1 MTRSSKG
8 FIVVSAVPTTTTT
21 TRMRTC
27 GAVGGGVVSSV
38 RCRRGAR
45 VCVRAEGGDAV
56 VGVRDGDGDDGGA
69 DEDEAKTRRDDDGV
83 AGGEEEGSTIKAT
96 KTTTFFGAIKEKA
109 SDVVSTLTFVKSNKK
124 WEKLYAEADAEGLD
138 ASKQDALMRELLSFD
153 KNEDLIKRFET
164 RKYASGPV
172 SVLAYITALVR
183 TNRLEHFV
191 VGGDAGI
198 GKPLPKDDGV
208 NKLPKLLE
216 DLSERSKGANE
227 LVPLEIGTSAQAPLH
242 INVVGGVGAPRVSGV
257 RRLFNA
263 LLYFFLFISGLMY
276 LSSFVVRHVA
286 VRVIQDG
293 SPSSSN
299 QALPG
304 SGIDSMSPTGG
315 LAPSNGGPSFD
326 PKQYNKENMPE
337 KSTKSFD
344 DVKGCD
350 EAKEELQEIVEYLRN
365 PDRFTR
371 LGGKLPKGVLLT
383 GPPGTGKTLL
393 ARAIAGEADVPFFY
407 RSGSEF
413 EEMFVGVGSKRVR
426 QLFAAAKKQTPCI
439 IFIDEIDSIG
449 TSRKSIEN
457 NHRKTLNQL
466 LTEMDGFEQ
475 NDGIIVI
482 AATNIAESLDPALTR
497 PGRFDRMVHV
507 PNPDIGGRREILDF
521 YLSDKP
527 TTDDVD
533 VDRIARGTAGF
544 SGAELYNLVNMAAV
558 QAAMADAPSIT
569 AADLDWAR
577 DRVLMGAERK
587 SAVLSEENRKLT
599 AYHEAGHALV
609 ALKSDAALPIHKA
622 TIMPRGSSL
631 GMVTQ
636 LPDKDETSVNKKQLM
651 ARLDVCMGGRLAEEL
666 IFGPDEVTTG
676 ASGDLQQATRLAFY
690 MISDVGMNTNLGPVH
705 LSSIRGP
712 NRGASGSTES
722 AVDTEVIKLLKD
734 SQTRVQKL
742 LKSNLGDLHTIAKA
756 LIERETL
763 TGNEIRE
770 LIGMPPAKEPTP
782 IPSRPKPTVT
792 PKPRQQEKEKEAET
806 AAEEEDEQPT
816 IIVIQLNDEDDSP
829 K

>member
-1 MTRSSKG
+1 MRKRARASGAKRWRVARARASDALERANATVDRKIAIANARGLSKARSSAG
-8 FIVVSAVPTTTTT
+8 DGESA
-21 TRMRTC
+21 
-27 GAVGGGVVSSV
+27 GGVAAAEVEGE
-38 RCRRGAR
+38 RANATDETTKAKGAS
-45 VCVRAEGGDAV
+45 
-56 VGVRDGDGDDGGA
+56 
-69 DEDEAKTRRDDDGV
+69 
-83 AGGEEEGSTIKAT
+83 GEVN
-96 KTTTFFGAIKEKA
+96 EKA
-109 SDVVSTLTFVKSNKK
+109 SAKAKKNAFGEFLGSISLPFVKGHKK
-124 WEKLYAEADAEGLD
+124 WEKLYAEADGASSD
-138 ASKQDALMRELLSFD
+138 ALKQDALMRELLAYD
-153 KNEDLIKRFET
+153 KNEDVMKRFET

-172 SVLAYITALVR
+172 SVLAYVTALVR
-183 TNRLEHFV
+183 TNRLEYFA

-198 GKPLPKDDGV
+198 GKPPPKDDGA
-208 NKLPKLLE
+208 NRLPKLLS

-227 LVPLEIGTSAQAPLH
+227 VVPLEIGSSAQAPLH
-242 INVVGGVGAPRVSGV
+242 INVVGGVGAPRVSLI
-257 RRLFNA
+257 RRVFNA
-263 LLYFFLFISGLMY
+263 MLYFFLFVSGLMY
-276 LSSFVVRHVA
+276 VSSFVMRHVA

-293 SPSSSN
+293 SSSSSMN
-299 QALPG
+299 QGMPGANGMDPTSPANALGP
-304 SGIDSMSPTGG
+304 P
-315 LAPSNGGPSFD
+315 NGGRDPSFD

-337 KSTKSFD
+337 KSTKTFD

-350 EAKEELQEIVEYLRN
+350 EAKDELREIVEYLRN
-365 PDRFTR
+365 PERFTR
-371 LGGKLPKGVLLT
+371 LGGKLPKGVLLS

-449 TSRKSIEN
+449 TSRKSIES

-475 NDGIIVI
+475 NEGVIVL
-482 AATNIAESLDPALTR
+482 AATNIAEALDPALTR
-497 PGRFDRMVHV
+497 PGRFDRVVHV

-527 TTDDVD
+527 KTADVD
-533 VDRIARGTAGF
+533 VDKLARGTAGF
-544 SGAELYNLVNMAAV
+544 SGAELYNLVNIAAV

-622 TIMPRGSSL
+622 TIMPRGSAL
-631 GMVTQ
+631 GMVMQ
-636 LPDKDETSVNKKQLM
+636 LPDKDETSVNRKQLM
-651 ARLDVCMGGRLAEEL
+651 ARLDVCMGGRLAEEI

-690 MISDVGMNTNLGPVH
+690 MISDVGMNSNLGPVH
-705 LSSIRGP
+705 LSSIRGASAS
-712 NRGASGSTES
+712 RGASGSTES
-722 AVDTEVIKLLKD
+722 AVDAEVIKLLKD

-742 LKSNLGDLHTIAKA
+742 LKANLGDLHTIAKA
-756 LIERETL
+756 LMERETL

-782 IPSRPKPTVT
+782 IPSRPKPKLT
-792 PKPRQQEKEKEAET
+792 PRPKEQEKVKEPAPEDQD
-806 AAEEEDEQPT
+806 EEPT
-816 IIVIQLNDEDDSP
+816 IIIIQLNDEDDSP
-829 K
+829 KHD